1 MRIGLDTSV
10 VLRLLTG
17 QPPEQADLARRTVA
31 TTSAPVIISDLVV
44 AETYFALRHHY
55 AVPHAEAIKA
65 LAALLNDPQFRPSGH
80 ARTVLRDPATSLL
93 TRTSAGL
100 TDRLIHAD
108 YQSESVATATF
119 DKALGKLPD
128 TLLMK

>member
-1 MRIGLDTSV
+1 MRLGLDASV

-17 QPPEQADLARRTVA
+17 HPPEQADLARRTV
-31 TTSAPVIISDLVV
+31 
-44 AETYFALRHHY
+44 
-55 AVPHAEAIKA
+55 
-65 LAALLNDPQFRPSGH
+65 
-80 ARTVLRDPATSLL
+80 LRDSAISQL